1 MAAYT
6 ATEDKGSLSEFI
18 NKIFESYGVISVE
31 ANADEVA
38 GYEKF
43 IEAYKLGMDAEKDLA
58 NKFN

>member
-6 ATEDKGSLSEFI
+6 ASEDKGSLSEFI

-31 ANADEVA
+31 ANADEVS

>member
-6 ATEDKGSLSEFI
+6 SSGAEDSLSNFI
-18 NKIFESYGVISVE
+18 NNIFESYGVISVE

-43 IEAYKLGMDAEKDLA
+43 IEAYKLGMEAEKDLA